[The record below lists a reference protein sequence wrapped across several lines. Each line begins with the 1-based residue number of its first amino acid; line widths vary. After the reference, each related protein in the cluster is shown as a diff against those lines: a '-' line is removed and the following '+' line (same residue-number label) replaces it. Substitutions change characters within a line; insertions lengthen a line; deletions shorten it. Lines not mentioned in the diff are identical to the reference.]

1 MSSIFRLFTKMPSN
15 HYVDET
21 QLLLSAASDDIHE
34 ADKIRTAVKVREIII
49 IYIFLILI
57 LIIFRICGT

>member
-1 MSSIFRLFTKMPSN
+1 MPSN